1 MKKNE
6 VAVLILIVSM
16 VAMLSYFSVNA
27 IIGQAGRAPVDV
39 EVAEAISPEVTQ
51 PSDTI
56 FNPSAINPT
65 VKVKIGDQ
73 SGQQPFTISQ

>member
-6 VAVLILIVSM
+6 VAVLILIVSV
-16 VAMLSYFSVNA
+16 VAMLSYFSVSA
-27 IIGQAGRAPVDV
+27 IIGKAGKEPVAV
-39 EVAEAISPEVTQ
+39 EVAEPIRPEVTQ

-56 FNPSAINPT
+56 FNSSAINPT

>member
-6 VAVLILIVSM
+6 VAILILIVSL
-16 VAMLSYFSVNA
+16 VAMVTYFSVNA
-27 IIGQAGRAPVDV
+27 IIGQAGSKPVAV
-39 EVAEAISPEVTQ
+39 EVAEPISAEVTQ

-56 FNPSAINPT
+56 FNPGAINPT

-73 SGQQPFTISQ
+73 SGEQPFTISQ